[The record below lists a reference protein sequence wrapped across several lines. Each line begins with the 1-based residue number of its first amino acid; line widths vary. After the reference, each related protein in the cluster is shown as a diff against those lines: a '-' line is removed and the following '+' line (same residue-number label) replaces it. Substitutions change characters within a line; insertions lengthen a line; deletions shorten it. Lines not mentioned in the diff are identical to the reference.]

1 MKTTTRRWGW
11 LVIAAA
17 LIMSL
22 ASCSNNDNE
31 ITVSSA
37 RTIQVTVGAG
47 ISNGAQTR
55 STVAKAGTTRT
66 LQFSK
71 GDRLYVRA
79 NINHGFDTD
88 DKYGTHYYPQILA
101 GYLTL
106 DTKSLDPADP
116 TTATFSGGLTIYECA
131 EEEWLDDADVR
142 HQYAHSVASSLDPST
157 YFKVDDPF
165 DDCCDIEA
173 ILVHADEGYSFSLDP
188 DRYGS
193 FTRGIAE
200 TPEALMTSLLTVR
213 GGYTNSTKTFTLA
226 AADNQPILSCTISGL
241 TPGSQYTVEYGCKTT
256 GNDFSLTET
265 SPYGNVTADGT
276 GTATFAFFG
285 ATTADAYH
293 ALRFVSMSDY
303 YDLKLVKICAD
314 GSPKTLTNKVYSLTR
329 TAIVDPLTPTPPTK
343 PTVKRYNGLA
353 YEAVDLSETP
363 GTVNLSGD
371 TQNLTISGYSVDYR
385 FEFYGSSGSSSLTDA
400 TITLG
405 GTYTDTNG
413 DHTGGIATC
422 SGTAGAF
429 LSATGSL
436 TVKLAGDYTIDC
448 STTGNPAIY
457 VNGTLKLGLA
467 DGDKGP
473 HNLVVITKEPGTW
486 KGLTATANYYDST
499 RPDADNL
506 AADGAFVTL
515 ASQTNNGNGTWT
527 FVYHVQKAVRLTAA
541 TTDVQ
546 LEDGDIL
553 TGTGGEQTHVKIADG
568 ATVTLHGVTIRH
580 SDYYSFPEGVWPG
593 ITCLGSATIVLADGT
608 TNVVEGFDGAC
619 SAIFVPHN
627 KEREEEIDNDYTL
640 DYTLTIKGG
649 KEGTGRLIAVAKQ
662 AAAIGG
668 GDRSSE
674 GFANAGNITIEGGNI
689 IAMGGYYIDGDGDY
703 RPSGSEN
710 PASGI
715 GAYRGQYFGFITI
728 SGGTVEAIGSNAPGI
743 GSPDQGKIERGITI
757 SGGTVTAK
765 AICSGDCSAPGIG
778 IGGVSGE
785 IHRPI
790 TFSGG
795 TVTVIGSGPKAP
807 AIGIISEGRI
817 DDDGDI
823 IIGEDDKPLSLSLTL
838 TRGGSGSGPLGG
850 PTDQNNNFVGKIR
863 IPGLRE
869 VALPWDGENADQLG
883 MTRSADGNTWTYV
896 RNEE

>member
-1 MKTTTRRWGW
+1 M
-11 LVIAAA
+11 
-17 LIMSL
+17 
-22 ASCSNNDNE
+22 
-31 ITVSSA
+31 IT
-37 RTIQVTVGAG
+37 
-47 ISNGAQTR
+47 
-55 STVAKAGTTRT
+55 KH
-66 LQFSK
+66 
-71 GDRLYVRA
+71 VRQ
-79 NINHGFDTD
+79 
-88 DKYGTHYYPQILA
+88 KYEKPAMPQILA

-106 DTKSLDPADP
+106 DTKSLDPANP

-131 EEEWLDDADVR
+131 EEEWLDDAYVR

-157 YFKVDDPF
+157 YFKAADPF
-165 DDCCDIEA
+165 DECCDIEA

-293 ALRFVSMSDY
+293 ALRFISTSDY

-343 PTVKRYNGLA
+343 PTVKRYNGSA
-353 YEAVDLSETP
+353 YEAIDLSETP

-371 TQNLTISGYSVDYR
+371 TQNLTISG
-385 FEFYGSSGSSSLTDA
+385 
-400 TITLG
+400 
-405 GTYTDTNG
+405 
-413 DHTGGIATC
+413 
-422 SGTAGAF
+422 
-429 LSATGSL
+429 
-436 TVKLAGDYTIDC
+436 
-448 STTGNPAIY
+448 
-457 VNGTLKLGLA
+457 
-467 DGDKGP
+467 
-473 HNLVVITKEPGTW
+473 
-486 KGLTATANYYDST
+486 
-499 RPDADNL
+499 
-506 AADGAFVTL
+506 
-515 ASQTNNGNGTWT
+515 
-527 FVYHVQKAVRLTAA
+527 
-541 TTDVQ
+541 
-546 LEDGDIL
+546 
-553 TGTGGEQTHVKIADG
+553 
-568 ATVTLHGVTIRH
+568 
-580 SDYYSFPEGVWPG
+580 
-593 ITCLGSATIVLADGT
+593 
-608 TNVVEGFDGAC
+608 
-619 SAIFVPHN
+619 
-627 KEREEEIDNDYTL
+627 
-640 DYTLTIKGG
+640 
-649 KEGTGRLIAVAKQ
+649 
-662 AAAIGG
+662 
-668 GDRSSE
+668 
-674 GFANAGNITIEGGNI
+674 
-689 IAMGGYYIDGDGDY
+689 
-703 RPSGSEN
+703 
-710 PASGI
+710 
-715 GAYRGQYFGFITI
+715 
-728 SGGTVEAIGSNAPGI
+728 GTVEAIGSNAPGI
-743 GSPDQGKIERGITI
+743 GSPEQGKIERGITI

-817 DDDGDI
+817 DDGGDI

-883 MTRSADGNTWTYV
+883 MTRSADGNTWTFT
-896 RNEE
+896 RSE